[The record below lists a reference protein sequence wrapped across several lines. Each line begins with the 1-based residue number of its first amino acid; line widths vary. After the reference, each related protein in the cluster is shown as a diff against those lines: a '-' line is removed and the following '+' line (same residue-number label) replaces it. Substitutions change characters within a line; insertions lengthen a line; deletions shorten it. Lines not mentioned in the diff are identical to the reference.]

1 MGEEDGPEGEVAE
14 EDAEA
19 GGDGDGDEPDVL
31 HQLELDHLLLLHR
44 RDRGAGYLSWEPP
57 YCVTSHGDN
66 HNIKSESK
74 NNIEWNT

>member
-19 GGDGDGDEPDVL
+19 GGDGDGDQPYVL

-44 RDRGAGYLSWEPP
+44 RDRGAGYLS
-57 YCVTSHGDN
+57 
-66 HNIKSESK
+66 
-74 NNIEWNT
+74 